1 MKKTLEQAVSRL
13 RQLGTVLQENDRPAE
28 ALEAWKIAY
37 NLMDD
42 EVAEHPDGLW
52 LVLAIA
58 EQHYAKRDFETA
70 LVFYDEA
77 YGIMPDDN
85 PGHELL
91 LSRIA
96 ECNQELGHADRA
108 LEFLM
113 RATIERSVTIERDG
127 MDWEDAL
134 KYFAEHTEREE
145 RIAREGLHRRPP
157 EKG

>member
-77 YGIMPDDN
+77 YVSTMKPTASCPMTIPDMNCCSRGSLNAIRNSAMPT
-85 PGHELL
+85 GHW
-91 LSRIA
+91 
-96 ECNQELGHADRA
+96 N
-108 LEFLM
+108 F
-113 RATIERSVTIERDG
+113 
-127 MDWEDAL
+127 
-134 KYFAEHTEREE
+134 
-145 RIAREGLHRRPP
+145 
-157 EKG
+157 